1 MSPHLPPLSLKPH
14 VVLNTSV
21 LDEHAIALPT
31 IDLAMGCFWGAERA
45 WWTTPGVYATA
56 VGYCGGHAESPTYR
70 EVCSGATGHAETVRV
85 VYDPATLGIDDLLA
99 RFFTLHDPTQVN
111 RQGADVGT
119 QYRSAIFTHDA
130 ATFARALAIAAA
142 YNDTLRRSGW
152 PPLATDINP
161 PDDTRRLWWAEDYH
175 QQYLAKNP
183 DGYCGLRGTGVAC
196 VIGD

>member
-21 LDEHAIALPT
+21 LDERARTLPAI
-31 IDLAMGCFWGAERA
+31 DVAMGCFWGAERA

-99 RFFTLHDPTQVN
+99 RFFTLHDPTQVD

-119 QYRSAIFTHDA
+119 QYRSAIFTHDT

-152 PPLATDINP
+152 PGVATDINP